1 VAGETLEALLSRLER
16 ERQQADTLYNT
27 ALTALD
33 RAVQGRPPMPDPPPP
48 YDTAKLADVNAVWDI
63 LPAGPPPIDRSL
75 KGRLRGFIWRLVG
88 PSLDRQKQFNAALV
102 DHLNRNVAAHR
113 EAQKA
118 IATAIEVIRQQADGL
133 AQFEGHLIQY
143 LQTVTLYVDTKD
155 RAVGGQAQIMNTAL
169 GALTDD
175 WLKRWESLGAKERRF
190 QTHVDS
196 IADIRA
202 TAALAQQTAISLKGQ
217 IERILP
223 GTPGPTGPT
232 GPQSPA
238 GPPGPTGPQGPT
250 GPLEGP
256 RGPEG
261 PGGPAFDLDS
271 IAYVGFEDQFRG
283 SPDEIRRRL
292 ADYVPLF
299 AGCRD
304 VLDVGCGRGELLDL
318 FRARGI
324 DARGV
329 DSNAAMVEACRSRG
343 LQADQ
348 GDALGYLRSRPDGS
362 LGGLIA
368 IQVVEHLDPGY
379 LLRFVETAFHKL
391 RPGAPL
397 VFETINAACWV
408 AFFESYIRDI
418 THRWPLHPDTLRY
431 LVQASGF
438 SSVEIQ
444 FRSPVPY
451 SDKLERVALP
461 ALEPGAVGNDTLVE
475 IAEALNAHAEKL
487 NARLFTY
494 LDYAVVAMR

>member
-1 VAGETLEALLSRLER
+1 MAGETLEALLSRLER
-16 ERQQADTLYNT
+16 ERQQADTRYNT

-48 YDTAKLADVNAVWDI
+48 YDHAKLADVNASWDI

-88 PSLDRQKQFNAALV
+88 PSLDRQKQFNATLV

-118 IATAIEVIRQQADGL
+118 ITTAIEVIRKQADGL
-133 AQFEGHLIQY
+133 AQFEAHLIQY

-155 RAVGGQAQIMNTAL
+155 RAVGGQAQIMNSAL

-217 IERILP
+217 IERIL
-223 GTPGPTGPT
+223 
-232 GPQSPA
+232 A
-238 GPPGPTGPQGPT
+238 GPQGPT
-250 GPLEGP
+250 GPQGSTGSGGP
-256 RGPEG
+256 AGPTGPEG
-261 PGGPAFDLDS
+261 PKGPTRDLDS

-283 SPDEIRRRL
+283 SRDEIRQRL
-292 ADYVPLF
+292 AGYVPLF
-299 AGCRD
+299 AECRD

-318 FRARGI
+318 FREHRI

-329 DSNAAMVEACRSRG
+329 DANAAMVDACRARG

-348 GDALGYLRSRPDGS
+348 GDALGYLQSLPDGS

-451 SDKLERVALP
+451 SDKLERVSLP
-461 ALEPGAVGNDTLVE
+461 AEEAGAVGNDTLIE

-494 LDYAVVAMR
+494 LDYAVVARR

>member
-16 ERQQADTLYNT
+16 ERQQADTRYNT

-48 YDTAKLADVNAVWDI
+48 YDNAKLAEVNASWDI

-118 IATAIEVIRQQADGL
+118 ITTAIEVIRQQAEGL

-155 RAVGGQAQIMNTAL
+155 RAVGGQAQIMNSAL

-175 WLKRWESLGAKERRF
+175 WLKRWESLSAKERRF

-202 TAALAQQTAISLKGQ
+202 TAALAQQTAVSLKGQ
-217 IERILP
+217 IEKVLREPAHAGEPESSNARQP
-223 GTPGPTGPT
+223 GSQEAWKPGS
-232 GPQSPA
+232 Q
-238 GPPGPTGPQGPT
+238 
-250 GPLEGP
+250 EN
-256 RGPEG
+256 
-261 PGGPAFDLDS
+261 LDS

-292 ADYVPLF
+292 ADYVPRF
-299 AGCRD
+299 AGSRD

-318 FRARGI
+318 FREHRI

-329 DSNAAMVEACRSRG
+329 DSNAAMVDACRARG

-348 GDALGYLRSRPDGS
+348 GDALGYLQSLPDGS

-379 LLRFVETAFHKL
+379 LLRFVEAAFHKL

-451 SDKLERVALP
+451 SDKLERVSLP
-461 ALEPGAVGNDTLVE
+461 PPEPGTVRNDTLTE

-494 LDYAVVAMR
+494 LDYAVVARR